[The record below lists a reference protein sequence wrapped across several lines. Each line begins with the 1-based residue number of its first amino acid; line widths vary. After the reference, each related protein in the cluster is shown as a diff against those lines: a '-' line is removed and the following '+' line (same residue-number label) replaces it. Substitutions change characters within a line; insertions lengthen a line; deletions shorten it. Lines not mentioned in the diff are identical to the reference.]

1 MNSLEEQ
8 VNSFGLE
15 FLEEMK
21 PVEITD
27 VNGATSVCTT
37 QSGGD
42 GSAEQGDTGGC
53 SSDK

>member
-1 MNSLEEQ
+1 MNSLAEKK
-8 VNSFGLE
+8 NSFGLE

-27 VNGATSVCTT
+27 IKGASSVCTT

-42 GSAEQGDTGGC
+42 GGAEVGDSGGC
-53 SSDK
+53 STD